1 MKAKFALFSVIVP
14 CFVVASVLAQ
24 TFSSQSSR
32 GKGSS
37 VSKSNDYSSPD
48 PQPTPGL
55 SIPIAD
61 DIHVGP
67 GQTASYPRN
76 AFFRS
81 NDWRVQNDEGGI
93 APIVHELMNAKSDS
107 EVEKIKVRLD
117 EALEKAFALRQ
128 KRHAQ
133 EIEELEAKVKKLKE
147 LVAKRQENRREIIA
161 NRRDQILRDAQ
172 GLGW

>member
-1 MKAKFALFSVIVP
+1 MKSKFALFSVLVP
-14 CFVVASVLAQ
+14 CLVVASVLAQ
-24 TFSSQSSR
+24 TFPSQSS
-32 GKGSS
+32 GGSGGS
-37 VSKSNDYSSPD
+37 VPTSSDYSSAA
-48 PQPTPGL
+48 PQPMPTR
-55 SIPIAD
+55 SIPTAAD
-61 DIHVGP
+61 NIVGP
-67 GQTASYPRN
+67 GQMSGYTTNS
-76 AFFRS
+76 FFRS
-81 NDWRVQNDEGGI
+81 NDWRVQNEEGAI

-117 EALEKAFALRQ
+117 DALEKAFAMRQ
-128 KRHAQ
+128 KRHAH